1 MQFVFQR
8 FQEVIDSTHIDCFFY
23 IPSIFWFDKIRENN
37 NKLLKHTEK
46 SFNALSFNDISFQRI
61 LKVEFV
67 TNSSQV
73 KHMNI

>member
-37 NKLLKHTEK
+37 NKLLKP
-46 SFNALSFNDISFQRI
+46 SQRKVSTLLVLTI
-61 LKVEFV
+61 LVSKEF
-67 TNSSQV
+67 
-73 KHMNI
+73 